1 MNLVSYVLT
10 LRVILGSQTRMQ
22 TEQNI
27 RIRLSNVTPL
37 YGKGWKKK
45 SRELHVCLPDFDT
58 GKGYRT
64 ILSVIA

>member
-37 YGKGWKKK
+37 YGKGWKKNLGNYM
-45 SRELHVCLPDFDT
+45 SVCLTLIQGRVTEP
-58 GKGYRT
+58 
-64 ILSVIA
+64 S